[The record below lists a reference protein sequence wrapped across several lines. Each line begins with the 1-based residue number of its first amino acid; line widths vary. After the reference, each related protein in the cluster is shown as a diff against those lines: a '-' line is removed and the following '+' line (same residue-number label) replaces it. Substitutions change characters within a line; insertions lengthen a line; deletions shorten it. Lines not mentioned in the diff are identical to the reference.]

1 MRVEHWR
8 NGSTVIVGSVS
19 APVPVPQDEVRAA
32 TGRPDGMAVDVFMS
46 SGQADLRP
54 IVVVINSTLV
64 NTRYFP
70 SLLIDFHCGRVMTT
84 ELEV

>member
-1 MRVEHWR
+1 MRVEHRR

-32 TGRPDGMAVDVFMS
+32 TGRPDSMAVDVFMS
-46 SGQADLRP
+46 SDQADLRP

-64 NTRYFP
+64 NTRYFLGTSIAHLL
-70 SLLIDFHCGRVMTT
+70 SLWTCYDH
-84 ELEV
+84 